1 MNRAVQS
8 PDVKIIY
15 SVIIDSYQTTKVLLN
30 LAEDDFM
37 ITAAYVINVLNVI
50 EKKYSNAQV
59 FWLVPLQLVY
69 PQEDYENQ
77 ENYII
82 RLSNHLQLFSR
93 YCALPW
99 KDVHSV
105 ASDIVNAI
113 KEHDPKYLD
122 HLKMALEE
130 KTSPVDVYDFAYEI
144 LHKVTHQYS
153 QCLKITLTDCLVLRF

>member
-1 MNRAVQS
+1 MQS

-30 LAEDDFM
+30 LADDEFM
-37 ITAAYVINVLNVI
+37 ITAAYAINVINVI
-50 EKKYSNAQV
+50 EKNYSNAQI

-69 PQEDYENQ
+69 PQEDYEKQ
-77 ENYII
+77 EDYII
-82 RLSNHLQLFSR
+82 RLSNQLQLFSR

-105 ASDIVNAI
+105 ASDIINTI
-113 KEHDPKYLD
+113 KEHDLEYYE
-122 HLKMALEE
+122 HLKSALVE

-144 LHKVTHQYS
+144 LHKVNFPKADES
-153 QCLKITLTDCLVLRF
+153 R